1 LVNSEGERFMERYAP
16 NAKDLA
22 SRDVISRSIA
32 TEIKAGRGVG
42 KNKDAVYLKLDHLG
56 EELIN
61 KRLPGIREIAK
72 TFANVDPV
80 VDPIPIVP
88 TAHYMMGGIPTN
100 LDGQVV
106 EPVDGGEKVVNGLY
120 AVGECACVS
129 VHGANRLGSNSL
141 LDLVV
146 FGKVAGDQMV
156 KQIALNQAHKP
167 LPSDAADK
175 TLARVNRLNQQ
186 TNGESV
192 AEVGAAMR
200 SAMQTHCGVFRFP
213 DLLQNGV
220 AKINEIA
227 ERVKR
232 IEIKD
237 KSQVFNTARIEA
249 LELDNLIEVAVATMH
264 AANNRKEAAAHM
276 HAKTSP
282 SAMMKIGCRTHFTIS
297 KTISY
302 FISLY
307 VCNH

>member
-1 LVNSEGERFMERYAP
+1 
-16 NAKDLA
+16 
-22 SRDVISRSIA
+22 
-32 TEIKAGRGVG
+32 
-42 KNKDAVYLKLDHLG
+42 
-56 EELIN
+56 
-61 KRLPGIREIAK
+61 
-72 TFANVDPV
+72 
-80 VDPIPIVP
+80 
-88 TAHYMMGGIPTN
+88 
-100 LDGQVV
+100 
-106 EPVDGGEKVVNGLY
+106 
-120 AVGECACVS
+120 

-167 LPSDAADK
+167 LPSDAAEK

-186 TNGESV
+186 TNGENV

-213 DLLQNGV
+213 DLLQDGV

-264 AANNRKEAAAHM
+264 AANNRKESRGAHAREDFSERDDGNWLA
-276 HAKTSP
+276 H
-282 SAMMKIGCRTHFTIS
+282 
-297 KTISY
+297 
-302 FISLY
+302 SLY
-307 VCNH
+307 YKKDHQLLYKPVRLQPLTVEPFIPKARVY